1 MSFWNK
7 PQYLFCSSSFGFLI
21 PSLIPNRN
29 NKDFF
34 RKTFSYANETLRT
47 CSYSYCRMFFECSL
61 KSFKQAGNTNE
72 HLRKHS
78 KKKIH
83 HKNSSL
89 MFHLMK
95 TVCLKDMTRLPPNF
109 RSKFSNFPFSLKIPE
124 FPIFISVE
132 VKLY

>member
-1 MSFWNK
+1 MSFWIK

-61 KSFKQAGNTNE
+61 KSFKQPGNTNE